1 MTSAS
6 TAWTNRVKAII
17 VGIAIGIALIS
28 GANWL
33 KILIDHVPQCAQ
45 PNCVADFVT
54 FYAAGELILQQRQS
68 LYDLDKQ
75 LAYQQRIAPTE
86 RVLPFVYPP
95 ITAALFAP
103 LTRLPF
109 SIAFLFMT
117 VLNVF
122 LLLISLR
129 LLIRYLS
136 LTRDQSDWLILF
148 ALCNFGVHAVVFYG
162 QTSAIILFFLTSHVL
177 AQKQSSEIKA
187 GLWAGL
193 LCVKPQFLPIPHL
206 ALLLRQH
213 WRGLLVGA
221 LMTVTLIA
229 GAFIFIGLAASKQ
242 YLLLTQRMVT
252 ADDDWWNQWRSMH
265 NLRALTIYWLP
276 ANWQAP
282 VWWVGDAFV
291 LATMLWSNLRTGQKP
306 DAFAATWIIN
316 ILALLIVIPHL
327 FTHDLTLLILPC
339 ALFLTGCKERVP
351 LSIGFGLVALAI
363 LPAVNYLLP
372 TLTALTLVLL
382 YGLSLRVFNA
392 RRAG

>member
-6 TAWTNRVKAII
+6 GAWTNRVKAII
-17 VGIAIGIALIS
+17 VGIALGIALTS
-28 GANWL
+28 GVNWL
-33 KILIDHVPQCAQ
+33 QVLIDHVPQCAQ
-45 PNCVADFVT
+45 LNCVADFVT
-54 FYAAGELILQQRQS
+54 FYAEGELILQDRQS

-75 LAYQQRIAPTE
+75 LVYQQRIAPTE

-103 LTRLPF
+103 LTRMPF

-117 VLNVF
+117 ALNV
-122 LLLISLR
+122 LLLFISLR

-177 AQKQSSEIKA
+177 AQKQSSECKA

-193 LCVKPQFLPIPHL
+193 LCLKPQFLPIPHL
-206 ALLLRQH
+206 LLLLNRQ

-221 LMTVTLIA
+221 LMSVTLIV
-229 GAFIFIGLAASKQ
+229 GAFIFIGLEASKQ
-242 YLLLTQRMVT
+242 YFSLARRMVT
-252 ADDDWWNQWRSMH
+252 TDDDWWNQWRGMH

-282 VWWVGDAFV
+282 VWWVGDALV
-291 LATMLWSNLRTGQKP
+291 LATMIWSNLRAGQKP
-306 DAFAATWIIN
+306 DAFAGTWIIN
-316 ILALLIVIPHL
+316 VLGLLVVIPHL

-339 ALFLTGCKERVP
+339 ALFLSRCKETVP
-351 LSIGFGLVALAI
+351 LSIGLGLVALAI
-363 LPAVNYLLP
+363 LPTVNYLVP
-372 TLTALTLVLL
+372 TLMAFILVLL
-382 YGLSLRVFNA
+382 YGLSLRVFNSRLA
-392 RRAG
+392 S